1 MAPVLSLVIPA
12 FNEASHLEA
21 SLHEIRRHANGL
33 NMSYELIVVDDGSR
47 DTTWS
52 TLLRLAHAIP
62 ELRALSLA
70 RNFGKE
76 AAIRAGLE
84 IANGHAVIVMD
95 SDLQH
100 PPDLLP
106 QMVALWR
113 TQNVKVVSAVKQH
126 RGNESLLHRLAAK
139 SFYRAFNYLTGTAL
153 NASADYK
160 LLDRVVVDDYLA
172 LPERSTFFR
181 GLIPWLGHTEAT
193 VPFIV
198 PERAGGQ
205 SKWNLLQLV
214 RLAANGLTSFST
226 APLQFVTIAGFC
238 FLAFAIILAG
248 QTIVIKLTG
257 AAAEGFPTVILLML
271 FTSSLTMLSLGIV
284 GQYVAKIYEEIKA
297 RPRFLLKAEIR
308 AALYAPKISPY
319 PTTAVAPPPKMTAH
333 NRSAQGARR
342 DLSS

>member
-1 MAPVLSLVIPA
+1 MMAPVLSLVIPA
-12 FNEASHLEA
+12 FNEESHLEA
-21 SLHEIRRHANGL
+21 SLHEIRRHASALG
-33 NMSYELIVVDDGSR
+33 MSFEMIVVDDGSQ
-47 DTTWS
+47 DATWS
-52 TLLRLAHAIP
+52 VLQRLANAMP
-62 ELRALSLA
+62 ELRAVSLA

-84 IANGHAVIVMD
+84 MAKGHAVIVMD

-100 PPDLLP
+100 PPELLP

-113 TQNVKVVSAVKQH
+113 TQAVKVVSAVKQH
-126 RGNESLLHRLAAK
+126 RGHESLLHRLAAK
-139 SFYRAFNYLTGTAL
+139 SFYRAFNRLTGTAL

-181 GLIPWLGHTEAT
+181 GLVPWLGHAEAT

-198 PERAGGQ
+198 PARAGGR
-205 SKWNLLQLV
+205 SKWSILQLV

-238 FLAFAIILAG
+238 FLAFAMILAG
-248 QTIVIKLTG
+248 QTIIAKLTG
-257 AAAEGFPTVILLML
+257 AAAEGFPTIILLML

-284 GQYVAKIYEEIKA
+284 GQYVARIYEEIKA
-297 RPRFLLKAEIR
+297 RPRFLVKAEIR
-308 AALYAPKISPY
+308 AAVTGPNIDTGGNPVVEEAIAQAHRSRR
-319 PTTAVAPPPKMTAH
+319 TA
-333 NRSAQGARR
+333 
-342 DLSS
+342 

>member
-1 MAPVLSLVIPA
+1 MNPVLSVVIPA

-21 SLHEIRRHANGL
+21 SLHEIRRHAGGL
-33 NMSYELIVVDDGSR
+33 DMSYELIVVDDGSH
-47 DTTWS
+47 DATWS
-52 TLLRLAHAIP
+52 VLLRLAHAIP

-84 IANGHAVIVMD
+84 IAAGHAVVVMD
-95 SDLQH
+95 ADLQH
-100 PPDLLP
+100 PPELLP
-106 QMVALWR
+106 EMVLLWR
-113 TQNVKVVSAVKQH
+113 TQNFRVVSAVKH
-126 RGNESLLHRLAAK
+126 RRGDETLLNRLAAK
-139 SFYRAFNYLTGTAL
+139 SFYRVFSRLTGTAL

-181 GLIPWLGHTEAT
+181 GLVPWLGHTEAT
-193 VPFIV
+193 VPFVV
-198 PERAGGQ
+198 PERVGGQ
-205 SKWNLLQLV
+205 SKWSMLQLA

-226 APLQFVTIAGFC
+226 APLQFVTIAGFG
-238 FLAFAIILAG
+238 FLAFAMILAA
-248 QTIVIKLTG
+248 QTIIAKLTG

-308 AALYAPKISPY
+308 AAATEAPGASVVAND
-319 PTTAVAPPPKMTAH
+319 TTAE
-333 NRSAQGARR
+333 RSRR
-342 DLSS
+342 LA